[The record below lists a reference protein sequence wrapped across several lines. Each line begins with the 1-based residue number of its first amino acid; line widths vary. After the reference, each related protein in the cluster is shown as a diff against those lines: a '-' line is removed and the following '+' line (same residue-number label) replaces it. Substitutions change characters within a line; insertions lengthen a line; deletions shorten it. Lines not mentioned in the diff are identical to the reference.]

1 MDYLLKK
8 VVTLFFSIMD
18 EIPGAFLPVLEL
30 HLFFDRQS
38 FNLNFPESWF
48 KRTCRVLDNFLV
60 TPNTIPKLVAL
71 GERHL

>member
-30 HLFFDRQS
+30 HLFLIDRVS
-38 FNLNFPESWF
+38 
-48 KRTCRVLDNFLV
+48 
-60 TPNTIPKLVAL
+60 I
-71 GERHL
+71 